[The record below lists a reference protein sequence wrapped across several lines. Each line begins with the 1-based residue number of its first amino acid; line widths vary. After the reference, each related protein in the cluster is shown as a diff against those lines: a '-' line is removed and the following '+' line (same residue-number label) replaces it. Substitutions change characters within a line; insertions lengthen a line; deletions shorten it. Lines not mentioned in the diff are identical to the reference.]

1 MWKEFVA
8 LVNDFGISE
17 QTLMYILVGLILVIA
32 IIGFIVSGADLKT
45 IYKTV
50 AGEIVNEAEAA
61 GVTVES
67 LFDTIFT
74 RVKTYLRTPD
84 KETGKVP
91 KINRVLII
99 LISLPLVKSMCIKTV
114 KKHIGFIKSEKKISQ

>member
-1 MWKEFVA
+1 MWQEFIA

-17 QTLMYILVGLILVIA
+17 QTLMYILVLLILVIA
-32 IIGFIVSGADLKT
+32 VIGFFVSGADLKS
-45 IYKTV
+45 IYKIV
-50 AGEIVNEAEAA
+50 AGELVNEAETA

-91 KINRVLII
+91 KVNRVMII
-99 LISLPLVKSMCIKTV
+99 LISLPLVKTMCIRTV
-114 KKHIGFIKSEKKISQ
+114 KKHIEFIKSEKKIG

>member
-1 MWKEFVA
+1 MWQEFVA

-67 LFDTIFT
+67 LFDTIFA